1 MPGADSDLGV
11 AYASEQVQPITKEDQ
26 SASESGQH
34 KGDGA
39 EDADEDQ
46 HEDAEEGE
54 EEKIILRIKSS
65 SHIEGLRLR
74 IGVAQPLQRLFN
86 GYQEQ
91 GHKAGWLPEG
101 AKTTFKFDG
110 EAMNGNDTV
119 QLLDM
124 EDEDVIDACW

>member
-1 MPGADSDLGV
+1 MQQDAREGW
-11 AYASEQVQPITKEDQ
+11 

-34 KGDGA
+34 KGDEA

-46 HEDAEEGE
+46 HADAEEGE

-65 SHIEGLRLR
+65 SHVEGLRLR

-101 AKTTFKFDG
+101 AKITFKFDG
-110 EAMNGNDTV
+110 EAMDGNDTA
-119 QLLDM
+119 QILDM